1 MHRSMK
7 IAIVGAGNA
16 ACITALAYRLYGQ
29 IRTDQIKEIEIYY
42 DPNIPIE
49 RVGQGSLPTITSMVS
64 QLLNVNYYQPEN
76 KLKAVLKSG
85 ILYENWGKETPK
97 HFHPFLM
104 ANMAM
109 HFSPHYLSKAVLES
123 GLFKVIEK
131 NIDDPES
138 EIDANFIFD
147 CRGRNNRDKE
157 LYNDLINPLNAVILS
172 NKKVIDPDL
181 IYTRTVAT
189 PHGWTFVIP
198 TGEGVSYGYLYNR
211 NITSKELAEKDFI
224 ERFDVVPDGYLNFDN
239 YMAKNMFVGERT
251 ILNGN
256 KLFFLDPLET
266 TALDFYHE
274 VAGWAWN
281 VIAGDIF
288 VDKWQHLDQCEGGK
302 ILSRTDYINNIV
314 QEGMS
319 KIQKFILWH
328 YSKGSIYDT
337 PFWNY
342 AQFLGKDTFKD
353 DEEFKK
359 ILEYSRKHSD
369 AHLWDDNAMYQSW
382 GAISIRNWDKVK

>member
-1 MHRSMK
+1 MK

-16 ACITALAYRLYGQ
+16 ACITALSYHLYGQ
-29 IRTDQIKEIEIYY
+29 IRTDKVKEIEIYY

-64 QLLNVNYYQPEN
+64 QILNVNYYQPEN
-76 KLKAVLKSG
+76 KLKASLKSG

-104 ANMAM
+104 AHTAM

-131 NIDDPES
+131 NINDPES
-138 EIDANFIFD
+138 EIDADFIFD

-172 NKKVIDPDL
+172 NKKGRDPDL
-181 IYTRTVAT
+181 LYTRTVAT

-198 TGEGVSYGYLYNR
+198 TGDAVSYGYLYNR

-224 ERFDVVPDGYLNFDN
+224 ERFDVVPDGYLNFEN
-239 YMAKNMFVGERT
+239 YMAKTIFVGERT

-256 KLFFLDPLET
+256 KLFFLEPLET

-281 VIAGDIF
+281 VIAESDF
-288 VDKWQHLDQCEGGK
+288 SKTEH
-302 ILSRTDYINNIV
+302 INNLV
-314 QEGMS
+314 QDGMS

-328 YSKGSIYDT
+328 YAKGSAYDT
-337 PFWNY
+337 PFWDY
-342 AQFLGKDTFKD
+342 AQFLAKDTFKN

-359 ILEYSRKHSD
+359 ILEYSRKHNY
-369 AHLWDDNAMYQSW
+369 AHLWDSNAMYQSW
-382 GAISIRNWDKVK
+382 GAISIKNWDMVK